1 MVQIEML
8 TDWYNSR
15 NIHQPQSSA
24 TNLKIQLKLSFIGF
38 LGLPDCRRASSQG
51 CLEQRWRRKSLST
64 KIYSGG
70 FWSGSTDE
78 QDIGRGM
85 VVKKEKQNV
94 YQIRRQQFRQCRRSS
109 CQTCWKG
116 CNCSLS
122 ALWWLEKTDLL
133 TRRATKGPTSW
144 MVPARIP
151 PKNLQQLH
159 SLQAVEFNEKISN
172 QNCT

>member
-1 MVQIEML
+1 MVQIEIL
-8 TDWYNSR
+8 TNGYNSR
-15 NIHQPQSSA
+15 NIHQPQSCA
-24 TNLKIQLKLSFIGF
+24 TNLKIFLKLGFIGF

-51 CLEQRWRRKSLST
+51 YLEQRWRRKSLS
-64 KIYSGG
+64 IILMV
-70 FWSGSTDE
+70 FLPLILGSTDE

-116 CNCSLS
+116 CSSLS

-151 PKNLQQLH
+151 PKTLTTIRIPPKKSPIRIAPRN
-159 SLQAVEFNEKISN
+159 S
-172 QNCT
+172 